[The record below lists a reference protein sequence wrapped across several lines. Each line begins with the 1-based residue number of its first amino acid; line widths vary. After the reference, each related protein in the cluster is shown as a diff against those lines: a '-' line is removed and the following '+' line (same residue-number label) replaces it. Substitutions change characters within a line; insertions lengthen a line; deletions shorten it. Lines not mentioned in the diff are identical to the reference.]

1 MRYKLNVKYFDMCF
15 LSQCLQHDGPRQH
28 FAFSPLLPS
37 NESCP
42 CIVRMSARVHG
53 SRLLSLATTVSAL
66 HRNARIWNASHPVL
80 VTYYCR
86 VTVYSPGL
94 EAKKDILRGGCMLP
108 PEFET
113 GSAGVVIQAS
123 AIYAMRTVVPNDSYC
138 TRNQKCRFI

>member
-1 MRYKLNVKYFDMCF
+1 
-15 LSQCLQHDGPRQH
+15 
-28 FAFSPLLPS
+28 
-37 NESCP
+37 
-42 CIVRMSARVHG
+42 MSARVHG

-86 VTVYSPGL
+86 VTVYSLGL

-113 GSAGVVIQAS
+113 GSARVVIQAS

-138 TRNQKCRFI
+138 TRNKKNADLFKLPITISRTKRKNSTPKMTNSLFTCHLNCMCTFNLVCLI